1 MNANCYC
8 AAIICGIAML
18 AGALSMNAQS
28 KYTVAAY
35 IWPSCHDDPLGH
47 EVLWPEGDGEWEII
61 KKGTPRFDGHYQ
73 PKQPLWGYEHDDD
86 PKVVERWID
95 LATDHGINTFIF
107 DWYWFNDGPYLEGC
121 LNDGFLKARN
131 NYKMNF
137 YIMWANHDV
146 ARNYWN
152 CHRYG
157 SDNSRLWNGAV
168 DWKNF
173 KIIVKRI
180 IDQYFL
186 LPNYYCI
193 DGYPVFSVF
202 SLDNLVK
209 TFGSVDETRKGIEY
223 LETECRKAGLPGVH
237 LQIVTW
243 EKPTPELM
251 AKAKTI
257 GIDSFTVY
265 NWLGGLGSEDY
276 MVCMNA
282 AIEAQERWSNSE
294 IPFFPNASIGWDDT
308 PRFPAK
314 TGKDLIH
321 YNKSPRAFAAY
332 LQKAKEYADRHPNQ
346 VPLITVN
353 AWNEWVE
360 DSYLLPDR
368 KYGFDYIK
376 TVKEVLVDEAYE
388 KYQKK

>member
-1 MNANCYC
+1 MH
-8 AAIICGIAML
+8 IC
-18 AGALSMNAQS
+18 
-28 KYTVAAY
+28 
-35 IWPSCHDDPLGH
+35 
-47 EVLWPEGDGEWEII
+47 
-61 KKGTPRFDGHYQ
+61 
-73 PKQPLWGYEHDDD
+73 KQM
-86 PKVVERWID
+86 VVEKYRIK
-95 LATDHGINTFIF
+95 LFVCIETLYQGFIF
-107 DWYWFNDGPYLEGC
+107 SCACNIIPAVRRTVRYNRVKLHKVNVEACNIRQRSELERTF
-121 LNDGFLKARN
+121 LNIIGQEICHSD
-131 NYKMNF
+131 F
-137 YIMWANHDV
+137 YAISCVCSYNK
-146 ARNYWN
+146 
-152 CHRYG
+152 
-157 SDNSRLWNGAV
+157 RLRSYFAAV
-168 DWKNF
+168 HLF

-376 TVKEVLVDEAYE
+376 TVKEVLVDKAYE